1 MTVMNHPVSVKPQKK
16 LPTVME
22 EFNQA
27 QELCMKLL
35 KTKHY
40 QKMGNEGVFAI
51 TQKALSKG
59 INPIEALNGGMYY
72 VQGKVE
78 MSAITM
84 ADLIRRKGHSI
95 TLGKESNDT
104 ICVLH
109 GKRKDNG
116 DTWKVSFSIE
126 DAKRAGI
133 YKPGGP
139 WTKYPDTMCYSRALS
154 KLARQLFPDVIGNCY
169 VEGEIAQATPL
180 FDQPNSGGN
189 EENDLSCPTPSQENS
204 GFFDETSSEDVMLE
218 EVDSPVGEQLNEL
231 VEKLPEERR
240 NNFLKFVQNRFNVEK
255 LEELAPEDG
264 MHLISQLQ
272 RLSEKEES
280 A

>member
-1 MTVMNHPVSVKPQKK
+1 MTVMNHTPSAKVHQK
-16 LPTVME
+16 LPSVIE
-22 EFNQA
+22 DFNNT

-40 QKMGNEGVFAI
+40 EKMGSEGVFAI
-51 TQKALSKG
+51 TQKAVSKG

-78 MSAITM
+78 MSAIMM
-84 ADLIRRKGHSI
+84 ADLIRRKNHSI

-133 YKPGGP
+133 YKQGGP
-139 WTKYPDTMCYSRALS
+139 WSKYPDIMCYNRALS

-169 VEGEIAQATPL
+169 VEGDISDAPPL
-180 FDQPNSGGN
+180 FDNTG
-189 EENDLSCPTPSQENS
+189 SQENS
-204 GFFDETSSEDVMLE
+204 GVSSEDIEIKEDNQNEGDNLE
-218 EVDSPVGEQLNEL
+218 EL
-231 VEKLPEERR
+231 VELLPAERKS
-240 NNFLKFVQNRFNVEK
+240 NFLNFVKNRFHVDTLDK
-255 LEELAPEDG
+255 LEFEDRE
-264 MHLISQLQ
+264 HLINQLKKIT
-272 RLSEKEES
+272 LTNEEVAS
-280 A
+280 

>member
-1 MTVMNHPVSVKPQKK
+1 MTVMNHPVSPKPQNK
-16 LPTVME
+16 LPTLLE

-40 QKMGNEGVFAI
+40 QKMGPDGVFAI
-51 TQKALSKG
+51 TQKAISKG

-133 YKPGGP
+133 YKSGGP

-154 KLARQLFPDVIGNCY
+154 KLARQLFPDVIGNSY
-169 VEGEIAQATPL
+169 VEGEISDAPPL

-189 EENDLSCPTPSQENS
+189 EKNDLSCPTPCQENS
-204 GFFDETSSEDVMLE
+204 KIFEEISSEDIVLE
-218 EVDSPVGEQLNEL
+218 EDDCSASEQLNEL

-240 NNFLKFVQNRFNVEK
+240 NNFLSFVQNRFKVEK
-255 LEELAPEDG
+255 LEELAPEDAI
-264 MHLISQLQ
+264 HLISQLQ
-272 RLSEKEES
+272 RLSEKEKI